1 MIKKW
6 IKSLI
11 EKVFGKFC
19 KCEEPIILED
29 EEKYLA
35 EEKALADHPR
45 MPKLIPEAERIN
57 QVVEFFGVP
66 PGVQHGMKCAA
77 IESQD

>member
-1 MIKKW
+1 MIKW

-35 EEKALADHPR
+35 EEKALADHAESF
-45 MPKLIPEAERIN
+45 KKIIEPEKFN
-57 QVVEFFGVP
+57 VT
-66 PGVQHGMKCAA
+66 HT
-77 IESQD
+77 QDLKNLAQFVLRQLNNEKM

>member
-1 MIKKW
+1 MIKW

-29 EEKYLA
+29 EGKYLA
-35 EEKALADHPR
+35 EEKALADH
-45 MPKLIPEAERIN
+45 AESFRKKN
-57 QVVEFFGVP
+57 DKDE
-66 PGVQHGMKCAA
+66 M
-77 IESQD
+77 

>member
-1 MIKKW
+1 MTKW

-29 EEKYLA
+29 EEKYLT
-35 EEKALADHPR
+35 EEKAQVPIATR
-45 MPKLIPEAERIN
+45 AIREATVFI
-57 QVVEFFGVP
+57 G
-66 PGVQHGMKCAA
+66 
-77 IESQD
+77 I

>member
-1 MIKKW
+1 MIKW

-11 EKVFGKFC
+11 EKIFGKFC

-35 EEKALADHPR
+35 EEKALADHAESF
-45 MPKLIPEAERIN
+45 KKINEPEKIQCNTHSRFKKSCPIC
-57 QVVEFFGVP
+57 VE
-66 PGVQHGMKCAA
+66 AA
-77 IESQD
+77 K